1 MKRKNTGSTAALIAL
16 IPTWAAVVVAY
27 LGTMVWS
34 VTLSFTN
41 SRLFPSWNFV
51 GFEQY
56 SKLFQSAKWLVSF
69 QNLIIFG
76 VLYVFGCLF
85 IGFLLA
91 AALDRKVRFESAFRT
106 IFLYPYAMSFVVT
119 GLIWQWMMN
128 PTLGIQASVRSL
140 GWQGFSFDW
149 IVDRDMAIYA
159 VVIAALWQGAGLVMI
174 LVLAGMRGIDGEQW
188 RVARIDGIP
197 VWRTYVSIILPQLTP
212 AFAAAGTL
220 LSMGVI
226 KTYDIVVALTNGGP
240 GSATEVPAKF
250 IMDNLFQRQNLGLA
264 TAAAT
269 VLLLTVLI
277 IVAPFRYARYIRALR
292 KAGTL

>member
-1 MKRKNTGSTAALIAL
+1 MKRKHTRSNAALIAL
-16 IPTWAAVVVAY
+16 APTWAAVIVVY
-27 LGTMVWS
+27 LGNMIWS

-41 SRLFPSWNFV
+41 SRLFPSSTFV

-56 SKLFQSAKWLVSF
+56 SKLMQTAKWLVSF

-76 VLYVFGCLF
+76 VLYVIGCLV

-91 AALDRKVRFESAFRT
+91 AALDRKVRFESVFRT

-128 PTLGIQASVRSL
+128 PTLGIQASVRLL
-140 GWQGFSFDW
+140 GWQSFRFDW
-149 IVDRDMAIYA
+149 IVNRDMAIYA

-174 LVLAGMRGIDGEQW
+174 LVLAGMRGLDSEQW
-188 RVARIDGIP
+188 KAARIDGIP
-197 VWRTYVSIILPQLTP
+197 VWRVYISIILPQLTP

-277 IVAPFRYARYIRALR
+277 IVAPFRYVRHMRNRRL
-292 KAGTL
+292 AGTL

>member
-1 MKRKNTGSTAALIAL
+1 MKRKHTRSKAARIAL
-16 IPTWAAVVVAY
+16 VPTWAAVIVVY
-27 LGTMVWS
+27 IGTMVWS

-41 SRLFPSWNFV
+41 SRLFPSSTFV

-56 SKLFQSAKWLVSF
+56 SKLLHSAKWLISF
-69 QNLIIFG
+69 ENLIIFG
-76 VLYVFGCLF
+76 VLYVVGCLAL
-85 IGFLLA
+85 GFLLA

-128 PTLGIQASVRSL
+128 PTLGIQASVRAF
-140 GWQGFSFDW
+140 GWQSFTFDW
-149 IVDRDMAIYA
+149 IINRDLAIYA

-188 RVARIDGIP
+188 RAARIDGIP
-197 VWRTYVSIILPQLTP
+197 VWRIYVSIILPQLTP

-277 IVAPFRYARYIRALR
+277 IVAPIRYAQHIRARRL
-292 KAGTL
+292 AGAL

>member
-1 MKRKNTGSTAALIAL
+1 MGGGDYRLSRHHGLVGHPVL
-16 IPTWAAVVVAY
+16 HQLPT
-27 LGTMVWS
+27 
-34 VTLSFTN
+34 
-41 SRLFPSWNFV
+41 FV

-56 SKLFQSAKWLVSF
+56 SKLLQTPKWLVSL
-69 QNLIIFG
+69 QNLITFG
-76 VLYVFGCLF
+76 ILYVVGCLVL
-85 IGFLLA
+85 GFLLA

-128 PTLGIQASVRSL
+128 PTLGVQASVRAL
-140 GWQGFSFDW
+140 GWESFAFDW
-149 IVDRDMAIYA
+149 IINRELAIYA

-188 RVARIDGIP
+188 RAARVDGIP
-197 VWRTYVSIILPQLTP
+197 VWRIYVSIILPQLTP
-212 AFAAAGTL
+212 AFAAAGIL

-277 IVAPFRYARYIRALR
+277 IVAPFRYAQHIRARRL
-292 KAGTL
+292 AGNL

>member
-1 MKRKNTGSTAALIAL
+1 MERKHTRSKAALVAL
-16 IPTWAAVVVAY
+16 APTWAAVIVVY

-41 SRLFPSWNFV
+41 SRLFPSSTFV

-56 SKLFQSAKWLVSF
+56 SKLLNTAKWLVSF

-76 VLYVFGCLF
+76 VLYVAGCLV

-106 IFLYPYAMSFVVT
+106 VFLYPYAMSFVVT

-149 IVDRDMAIYA
+149 IIDRDMAIYA

-188 RVARIDGIP
+188 RAARIDGIP
-197 VWRTYVSIILPQLTP
+197 VWRVYVSIILPQLTP

-269 VLLLTVLI
+269 ILLLTVLI
-277 IVAPFRYARYIRALR
+277 IVTPFRYAQHIRAR
-292 KAGTL
+292 RQAGTL

>member
-1 MKRKNTGSTAALIAL
+1 MKRKHNRSKAALIAL
-16 IPTWAAVVVAY
+16 IPTWAAVVVVY

-34 VTLSFTN
+34 VTLSFTS

-56 SKLFQSAKWLVSF
+56 SKLFQTAKWLVSF

-85 IGFLLA
+85 VGFLLA

-128 PTLGIQASVRSL
+128 PTLGIQASVRGL
-140 GWQGFSFDW
+140 GWQSFTFDW
-149 IVDRDMAIYA
+149 IINRDLAIYA

-188 RVARIDGIP
+188 RAARIDGIP

-212 AFAAAGTL
+212 AFAAAGML

-277 IVAPFRYARYIRALR
+277 IVAPFRYAQHIRAR
-292 KAGTL
+292 RQAGTL

>member
-1 MKRKNTGSTAALIAL
+1 MKRKRKSSKAATIAL
-16 IPTWAAVVVAY
+16 VPTWAAVIVVY

-41 SRLFPSWNFV
+41 SRLFPSSTFV

-56 SKLFQSAKWLVSF
+56 SKLLQTPKWLVSF
-69 QNLIIFG
+69 QNLITFG
-76 VLYVFGCLF
+76 ILYVLGCLVL
-85 IGFLLA
+85 GFLLA

-128 PTLGIQASVRSL
+128 PTLGVQASVRAL
-140 GWQGFSFDW
+140 GWESFTFDW
-149 IVDRDMAIYA
+149 IINRELAIYA
-159 VVIAALWQGAGLVMI
+159 VVIAALWQGAGFVMI

-188 RVARIDGIP
+188 RAARVDGIP
-197 VWRTYVSIILPQLTP
+197 VWRIYVSIILPQLTP

-277 IVAPFRYARYIRALR
+277 IVAPFRYARHIRARRL
-292 KAGTL
+292 AGGL